1 MMRSPVFQLFEVVRG
16 KLQAGPLRVAFAVW
30 LVVLVQCDQAL
41 GADAVDPGQIAAQR
55 QQFTLAER
63 PADAQGV
70 LDLRRKLDSAKRPDG
85 SAKLDEVVVTG
96 QIGGLPN
103 PWGDT
108 HPEFPWYADQ
118 ASFFLV
124 DTEVA
129 AQFAKHA
136 KEHGG
141 DVDCPFCRRLAT
153 KNVNAI
159 AVVNLMDEQDRIPKV
174 DARQLLDLKPGQ
186 VVVVRGTADLLGGSF
201 VVINAK
207 GIFVSE

>member
-1 MMRSPVFQLFEVVRG
+1 MQRG
-16 KLQAGPLRVAFAVW
+16 
-30 LVVLVQCDQAL
+30 QAL
-41 GADAVDPGQIAAQR
+41 GADAVDPGQVAAQR

-85 SAKLDEVVVTG
+85 SARLAEVVVTG

-108 HPEFPWYADQ
+108 HPDFPWDADQ

-124 DTEVA
+124 DAKVA

-136 KEHGG
+136 KDHGG

-153 KNVNAI
+153 RNVNAI
-159 AVVNLMDEQDRIPKV
+159 AVVNLVDEQVRIPKV